1 MFPKKE
7 VEFKF
12 DIIIGPSSI
21 IKGDIESEGSIRVDG
36 KVLGDIKSLGNII
49 VTEEAYING
58 NITCINADIYGIV
71 EGNTKTKGKINLYH
85 KASLNGDIICKS
97 FNTEEGATYKG
108 NCFVDPE
115 EEIVIEVDAMISE
128 RNIDKINNN
137 LIDFKKTQ
145 SNKNR
150 NDKSNNDNITNNI
163 TNNSTSNASNTNGNN
178 TAHNEN
184 RNNAPQAKKA

>member
-49 VTEEAYING
+49 VTEDAYING
-58 NITCINADIYGIV
+58 NLTCINADIYGIV
-71 EGNTKTKGKINLYH
+71 EGNAKTKGKINLYQ

-115 EEIVIEVDAMISE
+115 EEIIIEVDDMISE
-128 RNIDKINNN
+128 SNIDKINDN

-145 SNKNR
+145 SNKNK
-150 NDKSNNDNITNNI
+150 NDKSSTDTLSNDNNATH
-163 TNNSTSNASNTNGNN
+163 TNNSNSNNN
-178 TAHNEN
+178 
-184 RNNAPQAKKA
+184 NNNNNVKVNNPSQTKKA

>member
-21 IKGDIESEGSIRVDG
+21 IKGDIESEGSIRIDG
-36 KVLGDIKSLGNII
+36 KVLGDVKSLGNII

-58 NITCINADIYGIV
+58 SLTCINADIYGIA
-71 EGNTKTKGKINLYH
+71 EGNVKTKGKINLYH
-85 KASLNGDIICKS
+85 KASLKGDIICKS
-97 FNTEEGATYKG
+97 FNTEEGATFKG

-115 EEIVIEVDAMISE
+115 EEIIIEVDAMISE
-128 RNIDKINNN
+128 KNIDTINNN

-145 SNKNR
+145 ANKNR
-150 NDKSNNDNITNNI
+150 NDKSDGDKPNKENL
-163 TNNSTSNASNTNGNN
+163 ASNSANN
-178 TAHNEN
+178 
-184 RNNAPQAKKA
+184 NNNNNNHSNSNNNNNHSNQTKKA

>member
-1 MFPKKE
+1 MFQKKE

-58 NITCINADIYGIV
+58 SLTCINADIYGIV
-71 EGNTKTKGKINLYH
+71 EGNAKTKGKINLYH

-97 FNTEEGATYKG
+97 FNTEEGATFKG

-115 EEIVIEVDAMISE
+115 EEIIIEVDAMIAE
-128 RNIDKINNN
+128 KNIDKINNN

-145 SNKNR
+145 ANKNR
-150 NDKSNNDNITNNI
+150 NDKSNKENISNNNNI
-163 TNNSTSNASNTNGNN
+163 NSNNINNNNGNN
-178 TAHNEN
+178 
-184 RNNAPQAKKA
+184 NNSNNSSSNNSSQAKKA

>member
-12 DIIIGPSSI
+12 DIIIGPNSI
-21 IKGDIESEGSIRVDG
+21 IKGDLESEGSIRVDG

-49 VTEEAYING
+49 VSEDAYING
-58 NITCINADIYGIV
+58 SLMCTNADLYGVV
-71 EGNTKTKGKINLYH
+71 EGNVKTKGKINLYH
-85 KASLNGDIICKS
+85 KASLNGDIVCKS

-115 EEIVIEVDAMISE
+115 EEILIEVDSMISE
-128 RNIDKINNN
+128 RNLDKINNN

-145 SNKNR
+145 ENKNK
-150 NDKSNNDNITNNI
+150 NEKVNADGNSANNNTNTNTPANTNND
-163 TNNSTSNASNTNGNN
+163 
-178 TAHNEN
+178 N
-184 RNNAPQAKKA
+184 RNNAKKA